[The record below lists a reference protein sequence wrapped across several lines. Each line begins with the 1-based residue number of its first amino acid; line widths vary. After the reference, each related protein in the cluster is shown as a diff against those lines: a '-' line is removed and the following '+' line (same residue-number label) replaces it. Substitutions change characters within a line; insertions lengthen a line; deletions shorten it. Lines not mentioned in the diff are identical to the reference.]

1 MLIAEKRN
9 ALLDWSVRLAL
20 IAGCFAAAV
29 YAFTLFRASLAFRQ
43 LTASGVETAARLVP
57 FDATYLVALAQLQP
71 AHRIALLHRALALN
85 GFDSKSLIEL
95 GLDAEF
101 QQHDSAKAEKYFKQ
115 AAAVDK
121 MFLPRLT
128 LANFYFRQEQIP
140 EFLEWVHRA
149 LDISP
154 YGYNPRP
161 LYQECWS
168 SGADPASIAAAIPDY
183 DRRLFEYASFLL
195 SINRPDLTVPVFE
208 RGIAAVPLRRSM
220 PGDERWYRDSV
231 GIGID
236 HLLDADLPD
245 EAVQLWT
252 ALHRAGWIGLLAP
265 PASSPLNNTDFSQPA
280 FQHGFDWAIPAV
292 SGVRANQFPDIRE
305 IRLTLSGTQPE
316 FCVLLRQYVVLQPL
330 HKYTLSWDSD
340 AGSIPT
346 GDGFTWRLYSIER
359 GDPPVPLD
367 TRSPDITLGNGNG
380 KWRFQASDEGRVYL
394 IALEYTRPIGRTRA
408 EGSLVLRHA
417 RLSAAQ

>member
-9 ALLDWSVRLAL
+9 PLVDWSLR
-20 IAGCFAAAV
+20 IAIIIGCFAAAV

-43 LTASGVETAARLVP
+43 FTASGIEAATRLVP
-57 FDATYLVALAQLQP
+57 FDASYLTALARFQP
-71 AHRIALLHRALALN
+71 AHRVPLLHRALSLN

-101 QQHDSAKAEKYFKQ
+101 QKHDPKKAEGYFKR

-140 EFLEWVHRA
+140 QFLEWVHRA

-161 LYQECWS
+161 LYQQCWS
-168 SGADPASIAAAIPDY
+168 IGADPASIAAAIPDY

-195 SINRPDLTVPVFE
+195 SINRPDLTVPVFQ
-208 RGIAAVPLRRSM
+208 RGIAAVPLKRSM

-245 EAVQLWT
+245 QAVELWT
-252 ALHRAGWIGLLAP
+252 TLYRAGWMGLPAP
-265 PASSPLNNTDFSQPA
+265 SPSSPLNNTDFSQQA
-280 FQHGFDWAIPAV
+280 FQHGFDWAVPAV
-292 SGVRANQFPDIRE
+292 SGVRANQFSDIRE
-305 IRLTLSGTQPE
+305 IRFTFSGTQPE
-316 FCVLLRQYVVLQPL
+316 FCMLLRQYAVLQPL
-330 HKYTLSWDSD
+330 HRYTLSWDSD
-340 AGSIPT
+340 PGSMPA
-346 GDGFTWRLYSIER
+346 GDGFTWRLYSIKR
-359 GDPPVPLD
+359 GDRPLSLD
-367 TRSPDITLGNGNG
+367 SKSPDITLGNGNG
-380 KWRFQASDEGRVYL
+380 KWQFETPDEGRVFL
-394 IALEYTRPIGRTRA
+394 IALEYTRPVGRTRA

-417 RLSAAQ
+417 TLSATP